1 MNMTRIVV
9 GVDGSAPSIA
19 ATRWAAQEA
28 RQTGATLVLTHAFD
42 WDYYGARFD
51 GGTILRE
58 WAENRANTILADAA
72 AAAAAVAPAVTVSLK
87 AVIGSPMPVL
97 LEAAADASMLV
108 VGNRGRGGFG
118 SLLLG
123 SVGQRLATHAPL
135 PVVVVRGR
143 TDAGAGAVVVGV
155 DGSPSSLDALEA
167 GFREAASRSAQLIA
181 VRAYVPPTPPW
192 GVNVEPVVYDVAESD
207 AELHA
212 ELDEL
217 LAPWSEKFPDVV
229 TEKLVA
235 HGGAAGVLVGLS
247 HTAQLLVVGTRGHG
261 GVAGTV
267 TGSVGLQLLHHAD
280 CPVLVVR

>member
-9 GVDGSAPSIA
+9 GVDGSAPSIG

-72 AAAAAVAPAVTVSLK
+72 AAVAPAVTVSLK
-87 AVIGSPMPVL
+87 AVIGSPIPVL

-167 GFREAASRSAQLIA
+167 GFRAAVSRSAQLIA

-217 LAPWSEKFPDVV
+217 LAPWREKFPDVA

-235 HGGAAGVLVGLS
+235 HGGA
-247 HTAQLLVVGTRGHG
+247 
-261 GVAGTV
+261 AGTV